1 MIQKHTR
8 ICLSFYVCGQ
18 LLNEKHSYPNATIC
32 TSKVKNA
39 QIWPG
44 AHITCT
50 DIKEYSKT
58 ER

>member
-1 MIQKHTR
+1 MR